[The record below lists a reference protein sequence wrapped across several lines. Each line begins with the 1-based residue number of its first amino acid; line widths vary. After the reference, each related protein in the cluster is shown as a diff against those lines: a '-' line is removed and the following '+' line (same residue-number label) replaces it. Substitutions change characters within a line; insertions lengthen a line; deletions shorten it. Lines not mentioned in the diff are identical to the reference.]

1 MLLQAATVWNCGKF
15 ISCVVVKGNVGVQCT
30 LFLIKMFKL
39 LGLNDFQ
46 EYKAKHMALP
56 CPIEKS

>member
-15 ISCVVVKGNVGVQCT
+15 ISCVAVKGNVGVQRT

-46 EYKAKHMALP
+46 ETKQNIWL
-56 CPIEKS
+56 CPVPLKRG